1 MPKDPNFAVALVTGA
16 AEDTNAAQ
24 GPLADPKDV
33 ARDGYEAPMKG
44 EVRVVS
50 GLTNKVQAMLSNIT
64 PDSLVAAGM
73 RKMFEEKKQPFAEV
87 LC

>member
-1 MPKDPNFAVALVTGA
+1 MPKDPNLAVAF

-33 ARDGYEAPMKG
+33 AKDGYEALMKG

-64 PDSLVAAGM
+64 PNSLVAAGM
-73 RKMFEEKKQPFAEV
+73 RKTFEEKKQPFAEV